1 MYYNMRCKTIWRQF
15 AEVEAKMGELKKYI
29 VKAPINRIR
38 TLAYIVKGVR
48 IAAASVYII
57 SPIEILRMATFSYV
71 YMNDSSAL
79 TPCLC
84 VVYCVAGA
92 RASRAGDTA

>member
-48 IAAASVYII
+48 ITTFYTCQYLDTCII
-57 SPIEILRMATFSYV
+57 
-71 YMNDSSAL
+71 
-79 TPCLC
+79 
-84 VVYCVAGA
+84 
-92 RASRAGDTA
+92 